1 MFVCGLVSLQE
12 GKPRK
17 LPIFCG
23 FRQGPREGELGV
35 MQAEGLQLNNG
46 GDPETCRGF
55 SPAPSTRAAPGIPWK
70 PEQVKAS
77 PSSPLRSPP
86 LKKLTTPPITHHP
99 QPHTGPPS
107 QMWDDL
113 DGGTDGR

>member
-12 GKPRK
+12 GKPHK

-23 FRQGPREGELGV
+23 LWQGPLEGELGV
-35 MQAEGLQLNNG
+35 VQAEGLQLKNR

-55 SPAPSTRAAPGIPWK
+55 SPAPPTRAEPEIPWN

-77 PSSPLRSPP
+77 TSPP
-86 LKKLTTPPITHHP
+86 L
-99 QPHTGPPS
+99 PS
-107 QMWDDL
+107 KI
-113 DGGTDGR
+113 